1 MDAVFWVSYAA
12 LWVVVVVQGLAFLEL
27 VRQAAQMREALQI
40 YEGPKEQLEISYVG
54 EVLPHSN
61 ARFAATGEPVRWQD
75 LLGRDLSV
83 LVVLHPGCLTCHAV
97 AEGLPRLIAT
107 QHDGVSIVP
116 LVEGRNLEAA
126 RAFMEELRLD
136 PARCVLDEEPSLS
149 RSLNLTMKPGAVVL
163 FGKQVSSAATVKSAS
178 QVEILVRD
186 GQARLRARQR
196 GDGPLAAAEE
206 LAATGMSSQLD

>member
-1 MDAVFWVSYAA
+1 MGAIFWVSYAA
-12 LWVVVVVQGLAFLEL
+12 LWVVVAVQGLAFLEL
-27 VRQAAQMREALQI
+27 VRQAAQLRDALQI

-54 EVLPHSN
+54 EELPGSN
-61 ARFAATGEPVRWQD
+61 ARFAATGKPVRWQD
-75 LLGRDLSV
+75 LLGRDLTV

-97 AEGLPRLIAT
+97 AEGLPRLIGT
-107 QHDGVSIVP
+107 QDEGVSIVP
-116 LVEGRNLEAA
+116 LIEGRNLDAA

-136 PARCVLDEEPSLS
+136 AARCVLDEEPSLS

-163 FGKQVSSAATVKSAS
+163 FGTEVSSAATVKSAS

-196 GDGPLAAAEE
+196 GDGLQAEAEKLATAGA
-206 LAATGMSSQLD
+206 SSQLD